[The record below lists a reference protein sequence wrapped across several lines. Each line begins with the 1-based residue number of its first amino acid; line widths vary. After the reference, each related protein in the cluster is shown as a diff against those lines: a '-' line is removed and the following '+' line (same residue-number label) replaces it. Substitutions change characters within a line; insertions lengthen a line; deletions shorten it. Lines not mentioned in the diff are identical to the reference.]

1 MQKEKIG
8 TIVKKFIRKQKLMS
22 MQTRKKKKQEIGE
35 NES

>member
-22 MQTRKKKKQEIGE
+22 MQARKKKKQEIGE
-35 NES
+35 NKS